1 MYNEEMD
8 EVAEVKSKLDITE
21 IVGGYVQL
29 KQSGRNLKAPCPFH
43 PEKTASFMVSP
54 EKGIFHCFGCNE
66 GGDIFVFVQKMEGLD
81 FRGALE
87 LLARRAGVELKA
99 KRGENKA
106 ASNRKKRLLEAHE
119 LATRYYQQSLIQNRK
134 AAEYAIN
141 DRGLTKAT
149 LGEWKIGY
157 SPDAWNGLLDFLHLR
172 GFSREEMLDSGLGKQ
187 NESSDSVYDT
197 FRGRLMFPICDRE
210 GRTIGFTARVLD
222 DSLPKYLNTPQTPLY
237 DKSQALFGLHLAKQA
252 IRETKEVVIVEGN
265 MDVVASHQAGI
276 KQVVA
281 SSGTALTIDQ
291 LRTLSKMTKTI
302 KLAFDRDRA
311 GLVATERAIELGQK
325 LGLNLSVVTLK
336 EAKDADELISRDPDE
351 WREAIQNAP
360 YIVDYL
366 FDQFKLEYDLTSA
379 MGKRQYT
386 DRLATNLKRLADPVE
401 RDHYLKK
408 LAEAVGVSEE
418 AVQAKLDQSPE
429 AASTPAELKRAPVQN
444 TPQRRSNHD
453 QLEESVLA
461 LALSYPVTR
470 MSLQDLRL
478 EDFSLTERQLIFT
491 ALKSHVHET
500 GTEVIDSLTEYRDYG
515 NILLLRGEQDFTD
528 IPPADRSFEAFQ
540 LARRLRIATNQEIK
554 ENLSQQLHEAESS
567 GDVVLARKLL
577 EQYQAILTEEI

>member
-1 MYNEEMD
+1 M
-8 EVAEVKSKLDITE
+8 
-21 IVGGYVQL
+21 
-29 KQSGRNLKAPCPFH
+29 
-43 PEKTASFMVSP
+43 
-54 EKGIFHCFGCNE
+54 
-66 GGDIFVFVQKMEGLD
+66 
-81 FRGALE
+81 LE
-87 LLARRAGVELKA
+87 
-99 KRGENKA
+99 
-106 ASNRKKRLLEAHE
+106 
-119 LATRYYQQSLIQNRK
+119 
-134 AAEYAIN
+134 
-141 DRGLTKAT
+141 
-149 LGEWKIGY
+149 
-157 SPDAWNGLLDFLHLR
+157 
-172 GFSREEMLDSGLGKQ
+172 SGLGKQ
-187 NESSDSVYDT
+187 NDSSDSVYDT

-336 EAKDADELISRDPDE
+336 EAKDADELIARNPEE
-351 WREAIQNAP
+351 WREAIRNAP

-366 FDQFKLEYDLTSA
+366 FEQFKLEYDLTSA

-386 DRLATNLKRLADPVE
+386 DRLAANLKRLADPVE

-418 AVQAKLDQSPE
+418 AVQAKLDQAPE
-429 AASTPAELKRAPVQN
+429 AASTPAELKRAPIQN
-444 TPQRRSNHD
+444 IPQRRSNHD

-478 EDFSLTERQLIFT
+478 EDFSLTQRQAIFT
-491 ALKSHVHET
+491 ALKSHVQQP
-500 GTEVIDSLTEYRDYG
+500 GVEVVDSLTEYKDYG

>member
-1 MYNEEMD
+1 MD

-21 IVGGYVQL
+21 VVGGYVQL

-87 LLARRAGVELKA
+87 MLARRAGVELKA
-99 KRGENKA
+99 KRGENVA
-106 ASNRKKRLLEAHE
+106 ANNQKKRLLEAHE
-119 LATRYYQQSLIQNRK
+119 LATRYYQQTLIQNRS
-134 AAEYAIN
+134 AAEYAIKE
-141 DRGLTKAT
+141 RGLSKAT

-172 GFSREEMLDSGLGKQ
+172 GFTREEMLASGLGKQ
-187 NESSDSVYDT
+187 KEGGDTVYDT
-197 FRGRLMFPICDRE
+197 FRGRLMFPICDRD

-222 DSLPKYLNTPQTPLY
+222 DSLPKYLNTPQTLLY

-291 LRTLSKMTKTI
+291 LRILSKMTKTI

-336 EAKDADELISRDPDE
+336 DAKDADELIARDPEE
-351 WREAIQNAP
+351 WREAIATAP

-366 FDQFKLEYDLTSA
+366 FEQFKTEYDLTSA

-386 DRLATNLKRLADPVE
+386 DRLAANLKRLADPIE

-418 AVQAKLDQSPE
+418 AVQAKLDQPSDGIAQITE
-429 AASTPAELKRAPVQN
+429 TKRAPVQN
-444 TPQRRSNHD
+444 EPRRRTQHD
-453 QLEESVLA
+453 QLEESVLS

-478 EDFSLTERQLIFT
+478 EDFSRVERQAIYS
-491 ALKSHVHET
+491 ALKKNMQLIGS
-500 GTEVIDSLTEYRDYG
+500 EVIQLLTEYKDYG

-554 ENLSQQLHEAESS
+554 ENLSKQLHEAEIS